1 MERGGFNNP
10 NFSIKSNNWSRSKVK
25 NAKGS
30 KKGALVHQDPE
41 KEFELTWNLCTPEKR
56 VWNAKAQ
63 VDSVRVSIT
72 S

>member
-41 KEFELTWNLCTPEKR
+41 KEFELT
-56 VWNAKAQ
+56 
-63 VDSVRVSIT
+63 
-72 S
+72 